1 VTAATTRPTR
11 PTQTVKHADT
21 WSAACV
27 NIDCRYWES
36 HDRRTGDLRD
46 PTPNAAEHVALTRHH
61 VTVAHTVRIIT
72 ELEPAV
78 AA

>member
-1 VTAATTRPTR
+1 MTATATRRP
-11 PTQTVKHADT
+11 QMAETVKHADT

-27 NIDCRYWES
+27 NVRCRYWQS
-36 HDRRTGDLRD
+36 HDRRTGDLHD
-46 PTPNAAEHVALTRHH
+46 PTPDAAEHVALTGHH
-61 VTVAHTVRIIT
+61 VTVARTVRIIT